1 MAAGFWTLTDEGVTK
16 FLNGEWLDADTYKV
30 ALFLS
35 TSNIGPSSTTY
46 AGLTNEHANNHGYAT
61 GGKSI
66 TLSRTGTRTVTLG
79 STNPLPWT
87 ASGGSIVARW
97 AVIYEVGGR
106 VLAYALLDATPG
118 DITIASGDDL
128 SLILS
133 AGIIQ
138 ASTP

>member
-97 AVIYEVGGR
+97 AVIYEVGAR